1 MRIQLDTTNKT
12 IKLENSVS
20 LKEFFSKIKKLLP
33 NNEWQQFTLETNTTI
48 TYWSNPI
55 VIERTYPRWEW
66 EPYKSPWYVSSS
78 GVKADYSLKAG
89 TYNVEC

>member
-1 MRIQLDTTNKT
+1 MKIQLDTTNKT
-12 IKLENSVS
+12 IKLEDNVS
-20 LKEFFSKIKKLLP
+20 LKEFVSKIKKLLP

-55 VIERTYPRWEW
+55 IFKTYPLWER
-66 EPYKSPWYVSSS
+66 EPLTRPWYVIQGTS
-78 GVKADYSLKAG
+78 ADYSLKAG